1 MNEEYKSNSNRYK
14 SEQLDNDS
22 SKRVKRSATGNIIVE
37 KKTPMKKFF
46 NEFVSRDAR
55 NVKEYIFGDILIPAI
70 KKAISDIVRN
80 GIDMI
85 LYGETE
91 RSSRNRNLYDS
102 VSYRNYSSMST
113 KTVSPVPRMS
123 SGYMFAY
130 EDVILS
136 SRGDA
141 EAALSTMDEIMNA
154 YGLVRVADLNEFLRV
169 PGDFTD
175 NKYGW
180 TDIRSAEIY
189 RVRDGY
195 KIKMPRAVPID

>member
-113 KTVSPVPRMS
+113 KTVSPAPRMS

>member
-14 SEQLDNDS
+14 NEQLDNDS

-37 KKTPMKKFF
+37 KKTPIKKFF

-113 KTVSPVPRMS
+113 KIVNPAPRMS